1 MGCTVSGVEKR
12 NCEWF
17 VCGQE
22 KSIIKAI
29 KAPSGSN
36 SLQFSTCGK
45 ELEQSSLKSNEKS
58 DELGES
64 TILRSTH
71 SGRNFS
77 SKMFE
82 ELPSIKGSSNSNEID
97 ARVTLFKNLNKDPF
111 AMDRTGNTSYLKGTT
126 EFVYSVFLKAFMIV
140 KHSYITDKLR
150 TALATIFLLK
160 GSSDGVKLARKNTA
174 STTFRTIEPTP
185 GEIPICR
192 LRIAFSLF
200 IYLSIYQFIYF
211 IY

>member
-111 AMDRTGNTSYLKGTT
+111 CHGSYRQYKLSERYDRVRLLGILKSFYDCKT
-126 EFVYSVFLKAFMIV
+126 
-140 KHSYITDKLR
+140 
-150 TALATIFLLK
+150 
-160 GSSDGVKLARKNTA
+160 
-174 STTFRTIEPTP
+174 
-185 GEIPICR
+185 
-192 LRIAFSLF
+192 F
-200 IYLSIYQFIYF
+200 IYY
-211 IY
+211 